1 VPFVSPSSYKG
12 IILVQ
17 RLLEPGEIEALDHT
31 SIPRLLL
38 PQPLAL
44 FTARAARLRQLAAG
58 AITGIPVEASLTG
71 YLLLMATLVDA
82 QRSVTAALAPDAIGL
97 PDAAAM
103 ALSLEHHMP
112 LIPVSGARA
121 PIWRTI
127 FSQLL
132 DQLDGSVAAQPQL
145 VPVLA
150 ELRAL
155 ALDQAA
161 LEACADAVLDEDTAH
176 INAMHAPFVA
186 AALQVLW
193 TVQASKAPSA
203 RVPVLE
209 TGTLCPVC
217 ASHPV
222 ASVIRIGGQS
232 QGYRYLQCGIC
243 NSEWHM
249 VRVKCSTCESNAK
262 INYQSL
268 DPVDAVDFAVADGGK
283 VSLDALA
290 KTAAQPANKNKANDP
305 KKVARA
311 ETCDDCHS
319 YRKIFNQEHDYNVEP
334 LADDLASL
342 LLDMLVVEAGYERAS
357 GNPLLWFGSDA

>member
-1 VPFVSPSSYKG
+1 MG
-12 IILVQ
+12 TTLVQ

-31 SIPRLLL
+31 SIPRVLL
-38 PQPLAL
+38 PQSAAL

-58 AITGIPVEASLTG
+58 AITGIPVEASLSG

-82 QRSVTAALAPDAIGL
+82 QRTVSAAMPEGAIAL
-97 PDAAAM
+97 PAAATI
-103 ALSLEHHMP
+103 ALSHEHNMP
-112 LIPVSGARA
+112 LIPISGDR
-121 PIWRTI
+121 PPVWRTI
-127 FSQLL
+127 FASLL
-132 DQLDGSVAAQPQL
+132 DQLDNSVAAQPQL
-145 VPVLA
+145 APVLA

-155 ALDQAA
+155 DADA
-161 LEACADAVLDEDTAH
+161 LEAAANAVLDEDSS
-176 INAMHAPFVA
+176 NVNPMHAPFIA

-193 TVQASKAPSA
+193 TVQASEVSPA
-203 RVPVLE
+203 RVPTLE
-209 TGTLCPVC
+209 TATLCPLC
-217 ASHPV
+217 GSHPV

-243 NSEWHM
+243 SSEWHM

-268 DPVDAVDFAVADGGK
+268 DPVDAVDFAVAEGGK
-283 VSLDALA
+283 VSLESLA

-311 ETCDDCHS
+311 ETCDDCHT
-319 YRKIFNQEHDYNVEP
+319 YRKIFNQEHDYHVEP

-342 LLDMLVVEAGYERAS
+342 LLDMLVTEAGYERAS
-357 GNPLLWFGSDA
+357 GNPLLWFGTAS